1 MSRKVARALLS
12 TIARGSRLT
21 TGTRPIC
28 SLPTMV
34 TSTAR
39 AGTVGGGVKDPALL
53 PKEIRTSAFFDFE
66 RVEPN
71 VFRAANLSTSGQQ
84 SPHAAYGGLIMAQA
98 LAAAEATVTEEFK
111 PHSMHSF
118 FILNVDT
125 TVPVDYHVRLLRD
138 GRSFCTRSVE
148 AIQKGKVVFCLQ
160 TSFHVV
166 EPDSCVHQSDY
177 PKVVKPAD
185 ECPEL
190 SLSSKELLDRIAS
203 GEVKGSEHTRAAI
216 VKHSQI
222 DRTQWLFDI
231 RCTDTAAL
239 FGLGDPTRTFYFW
252 MKARVPLSTADDRL
266 HRWMIVFAS
275 DSTPVGVIFRP
286 HTKNDFTPSMVFSLD
301 HVMHFHHH
309 EIRADEWMLYEVES
323 TVAGAGRGFA
333 RGRIW
338 GTDGK
343 LLVSLTQEALGSITV
358 GYGGLVL
365 TTGWTR
371 SVCKCLEKRSTRSS
385 MQLHRYKC
393 TIRSRNDDTERD
405 TTHYEVTTSIVY
417 DISGPGKSFTT
428 LIPKYSTFRSVG
440 PSFTFPSSPPR
451 ERGNRKRLDVGRHKI
466 RQEKISMYD
475 FALGIFKRV
484 LEEVQQGVG
493 IVLPESFKEFTEA
506 PKNPRPKGWALRS
519 TKKTGRYDPVAR
531 KLVDDLF
538 EQYFSNGKKLRPDE
552 AEKRMRERN
561 DILPAQRMTFDQI
574 RNRITTL
581 LSQKKEHQRKE
592 HGNRQRRY

>member
-1 MSRKVARALLS
+1 MSRAITRLLLS
-12 TIARGSRLT
+12 SISRGSRLSST
-21 TGTRPIC
+21 TRSIAR
-28 SLPTMV
+28 LPHMISPV
-34 TSTAR
+34 AR

-53 PKEIRTSAFFDFE
+53 PKEIRTSKFFDFE
-66 RVEPN
+66 RIEPN
-71 VFRAANLSTSGQQ
+71 VFRAVNLSTSGQQ

-98 LAAAEATVTEEFK
+98 LAAAEATVTDAFK

-125 TVPVDYHVRLLRD
+125 TIPVDYHVRLLRD

-148 AIQKGKVVFCLQ
+148 AIQNGKVAFCLQ

-190 SLSSKELLDRIAS
+190 SVSSKELLERIS
-203 GEVKGSEHTRAAI
+203 RGEVKGSEHARAAI
-216 VKHSQI
+216 AKHSQV

-252 MKARVPLSTADDRL
+252 MRARVSLSTADSRL

-309 EIRADEWMLYEVES
+309 EIKADEWLLYEVES
-323 TVAGAGRGFA
+323 TSAGAGRGFA

-343 LLVSLTQEALGSITV
+343 LLVSLTQEALV
-358 GYGGLVL
+358 R
-365 TTGWTR
+365 TR
-371 SVCKCLEKRSTRSS
+371 GAV
-385 MQLHRYKC
+385 
-393 TIRSRNDDTERD
+393 SR
-405 TTHYEVTTSIVY
+405 I
-417 DISGPGKSFTT
+417 
-428 LIPKYSTFRSVG
+428 
-440 PSFTFPSSPPR
+440 
-451 ERGNRKRLDVGRHKI
+451 
-466 RQEKISMYD
+466 
-475 FALGIFKRV
+475 
-484 LEEVQQGVG
+484 
-493 IVLPESFKEFTEA
+493 
-506 PKNPRPKGWALRS
+506 
-519 TKKTGRYDPVAR
+519 
-531 KLVDDLF
+531 
-538 EQYFSNGKKLRPDE
+538 
-552 AEKRMRERN
+552 
-561 DILPAQRMTFDQI
+561 
-574 RNRITTL
+574 
-581 LSQKKEHQRKE
+581 
-592 HGNRQRRY
+592 